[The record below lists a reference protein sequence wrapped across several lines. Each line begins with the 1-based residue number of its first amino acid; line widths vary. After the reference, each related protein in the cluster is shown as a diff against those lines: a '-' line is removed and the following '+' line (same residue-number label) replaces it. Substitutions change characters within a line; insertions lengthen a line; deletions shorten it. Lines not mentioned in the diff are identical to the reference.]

1 MGVDIL
7 EHPLEIYVTISKI
20 APDTDKP
27 PVMSTGESEIFG
39 KGLKSMRNGTTILTT
54 VRYGTVRY
62 GVTALFREEL
72 NILFGMDDRRIL
84 MGLVYPVRFD
94 GFLRVQHGYA
104 AAITA
109 VNRKQRSKTAYEY

>member
-54 VRYGTVRY
+54 VRYSTVQYSTERYGTVR
-62 GVTALFREEL
+62 GNCALPGRTEYL
-72 NILFGMDDRRIL
+72 IR
-84 MGLVYPVRFD
+84 D
-94 GFLRVQHGYA
+94 G
-104 AAITA
+104 
-109 VNRKQRSKTAYEY
+109 

>member
-54 VRYGTVRY
+54 VRDNC
-62 GVTALFREEL
+62 ALPGRTEYL
-72 NILFGMDDRRIL
+72 IR
-84 MGLVYPVRFD
+84 D
-94 GFLRVQHGYA
+94 G
-104 AAITA
+104 
-109 VNRKQRSKTAYEY
+109 